1 MTDRQEDTALTKAGR
16 WAERIAVLTFWTD
29 CFVWVGIVEG
39 LGVMLPTLQTQFET
53 KTWIIGWMIAMV
65 MGMSGFTGWFC
76 LHVQVA
82 LRVGRRY

>member
-53 KTWIIGWMIAMV
+53 KTWIIGWMIAMTIGV
-65 MGMSGFTGWFC
+65 SGLTGRYW
-76 LHVQVA
+76 LHNMVQM
-82 LRVGRRY
+82 